1 MALNAYL
8 HLTLG
13 GTAVAGGVTQ
23 KGREG
28 TIEVNSFEWSFDS
41 DGNVGEVKFTAN
53 VEKST
58 VPISQGL
65 KNASVADALFDFWT
79 PSNTGAE
86 TKFYTVHG
94 TNGKVTS
101 ASFWMVNNL
110 DPTLM
115 RYPPTMQ
122 YTMSFAA
129 IEQTWM
135 ADGTAVTIP

>member
-13 GTAVAGGVTQ
+13 GTAVLGGVTQ

-41 DGNVGEVKFTAN
+41 DGNVGEVKFTAD

-65 KNASVADALFDFWT
+65 KSSAVADALFDFWL
-79 PSNTGAE
+79 PSNTGVE

-101 ASFWMVNNL
+101 ASLWMLNNL
-110 DPTLM
+110 DVSLLK
-115 RYPPTMQ
+115 YPVTMQ
-122 YTMSFAA
+122 YTMSFPA
-129 IEQTWM
+129 IEQTWT
-135 ADGTAVTIP
+135 ADGSAVTIP